1 MKFSIIMPV
10 YNVEKY
16 VEKTIKTIINQTYKN
31 FELIVV
37 NDGTKDNSVEI
48 IKKIQKKDGR
58 IKIYNKENGGLSSAR
73 NYGLKYATGDYV
85 CFVDSDDY
93 LYLNYLEILNE
104 ELTKKEVDLIFF
116 GYSVDMVDSDENILN
131 EIDIFEKLQEFNKNN
146 KIYFDNISMI
156 GYAWNKCFKR
166 SIIEN
171 NKLMYENG
179 TSYIEDIIFN
189 CDFIKKCTNIRII
202 PDIIYHYVQRERE
215 TLGRKSYNN
224 MLELDLRYLEKL
236 KQILLVFNNSI
247 NRVNKTI
254 YNTLF
259 ERIKWALN
267 IITLDKNISRKNKI
281 FLMKKYF
288 IYIKNNEKKF
298 NLYINFSKKDN
309 FFMFLVKRK
318 FVRIFYKINKLSFYL
333 KKQFQNIKLKIPN
346 DLKDKLKYYMSSSKC
361 NELSKIN
368 KPKIFV
374 LLSANYG
381 NLGDV
386 AISESQV
393 KFLKN
398 NFPEREIIEI
408 HINDTYTS
416 LKKVKKSLG
425 QGDVVTLIGGGNI
438 SDLYEDIE
446 KQRRFII
453 KKLKKYPIISF
464 PQTIYFTNSKD
475 GKKSKWKTI
484 NTYRKHKR
492 LYLFAR
498 EEKTFRFLNHYFDYN
513 RNFLC
518 PDIVLSNSLSKS
530 TNKYKR
536 KYCTICIRNDKE
548 SAISKKQ
555 IDNIVKKIDNL
566 SLMFIDTQ
574 INKNKMSNEERK
586 KELNKLLNLFRSSK
600 IVITDRLH
608 GMILSAITDTPCI
621 AIDNSNGKVAGVYE
635 RWFKGKSSINLIKPE
650 EINKKIVDDTILLKR
665 KYYPEIKDF
674 EKIIEIVANEHA

>member
-58 IKIYNKENGGLSSAR
+58 IKVYNKENGGLSSAR

-116 GYSVDMVDSDENILN
+116 GYSVDMVDSNENILN

-530 TNKYKR
+530 TNRYKR